1 MVIVRSDRE
10 ADDSL
15 VNLGVIT
22 DSFFD
27 NESLKDPEKPLVIG
41 RLLVPS
47 VRRRNLGDQ
56 MFAESAPNRKT
67 VFRRA
72 RRPSRRRDF
81 PLVR

>member
-56 MFAESAPNRKT
+56 PKK
-67 VFRRA
+67 
-72 RRPSRRRDF
+72 SRRSD
-81 PLVR
+81 VRGISSQS